1 MADETSTD
9 KPASA
14 DDEAKKAAYDGR
26 LFRRI
31 LAFLAP
37 YKGRVLLASVLVL
50 ATAYLGALQPKLVQ
64 VAIDGY
70 ITEGDLAGLLRIV
83 GLLAL
88 ALVGQ
93 GLTAFVGDY
102 TTQWVG
108 QNALHDLRTTV
119 YRHIQRQP
127 LGFFDRTPL
136 GRLITRTTSDIEALS
151 QLLSAGV
158 VQILGSLAQIV
169 FIAYFMFSL
178 NVTLAVVTLAVM
190 PLMFWATMKFRDR
203 VRVVYRETRKQVSRL
218 NSFLQEHIT
227 GMHIVQMF
235 NREEE
240 ELRRF
245 ETINDEHRQAQ
256 VHGIFYYAL
265 FFPAVDI
272 IASLALGLVIWFGG
286 TEAMRAALTAGTL
299 IAFIQYARRFFEPIR
314 NLSDQYNTFQSAM
327 AASERIFDVLD
338 HDEAFAEPETPI
350 ELCAGGD
357 GRCLG
362 RIEFENVWF
371 AYENLPG
378 SDEPNWV
385 LRDVSFTV
393 EPGQTV
399 ALVGATGSGKST
411 IINLLLRFYEVQRGE
426 IRVDGVPIHRLSLD
440 ALRNHIGLVLQD
452 VFLFSGSLAENITLG
467 NPAKNIDD
475 VERAVD
481 LVGADR
487 FIDRLP
493 DGLGHEIGERGVTLS
508 HGQRQLV
515 SFIRALVYDPEII
528 VLDEATSSVDTETEE
543 LVQSALGTLM
553 EGRSALVVAHR
564 LSTIQD
570 ADQILVMHKGQI
582 RERGEHQQLLAA
594 DGLYRRLYELQYADQ
609 ERTAA

>member
-1 MADETSTD
+1 MADESSTNGQAD
-9 KPASA
+9 GKP
-14 DDEAKKAAYDGR
+14 EATAKEAAYDGK

-31 LAFLAP
+31 LTFLLP
-37 YKGRVLLASVLVL
+37 YKWQVIVASVLVL
-50 ATAYLGALQPKLVQ
+50 TTAFLGAFQPKLVQ
-64 VAIDGY
+64 IAIDGY
-70 ITEGDLAGLLRIV
+70 ITEGDIDGLLRIV
-83 GLLAL
+83 GLLVL
-88 ALVGQ
+88 VLVGQ
-93 GLTAFVGDY
+93 GLTAFIGDY

-108 QNALHDLRTTV
+108 QHALYDLRTRV
-119 YRHIQRQP
+119 FRHIQNQP
-127 LGFFDRTPL
+127 LGYFDRTPI

-151 QLLSAGV
+151 DLLSAGV
-158 VQILGSLAQIV
+158 VAILGSLAQLV

-178 NVTLAVVTLAVM
+178 NVTLALVTLAVM

-227 GMHIVQMF
+227 GMRVVQMF
-235 NREEE
+235 NREDE

-245 ETINDEHRQAQ
+245 REINDEHRVAQ
-256 VHGIFYYAL
+256 VKGIFYYAL

-272 IASLALGLVIWFGG
+272 IAALALGLVIWFGG
-286 TEAMRAALTAGTL
+286 TEAMRATLTAGVL

-338 HDEAFAEPETPI
+338 HDEAFAEAAEPVT
-350 ELCAGGD
+350 LD
-357 GRCLG
+357 DFKG

-371 AYENLPG
+371 AYENLPD

-385 LRDVSFTV
+385 LRDLSFTV
-393 EPGQTV
+393 EPGDTV
-399 ALVGATGSGKST
+399 ALVGATGSGKTT
-411 IINLLLRFYEVQRGE
+411 IINLLLRFYEVQRGQ
-426 IRVDGVPIHRLSLD
+426 IRVDGVPIQQLRLD
-440 ALRNHIGLVLQD
+440 DLRSHIGLVLQD
-452 VFLFSGSLAENITLG
+452 VFLFSGTLAENITLG
-467 NPAKNIDD
+467 DPAKDIQD
-475 VERAVD
+475 VERAID

-493 DGLGHEIGERGVTLS
+493 DGLRHQIGERGVTLS

-543 LVQSALGTLM
+543 LVQTALETLM
-553 EGRSALVVAHR
+553 DGRSALVVAHR
-564 LSTIQD
+564 LSTIQH
-570 ADQILVMHKGQI
+570 ADQILVMHKGAI
-582 RERGEHQQLLAA
+582 RERGTHQELLAL